1 MNNMTK
7 NAQTYQLGITEE
19 LRCTSCGSTE
29 LSFRDFDKI
38 IKRVDENKIAVTEIW
53 ACTMCDKEFGRIS
66 NLYSPQDTT
75 QIKLRTAMLAWGGYS
90 LGSMLGYMINFGV
103 IV

>member
-1 MNNMTK
+1 M
-7 NAQTYQLGITEE
+7 
-19 LRCTSCGSTE
+19 
-29 LSFRDFDKI
+29 
-38 IKRVDENKIAVTEIW
+38 